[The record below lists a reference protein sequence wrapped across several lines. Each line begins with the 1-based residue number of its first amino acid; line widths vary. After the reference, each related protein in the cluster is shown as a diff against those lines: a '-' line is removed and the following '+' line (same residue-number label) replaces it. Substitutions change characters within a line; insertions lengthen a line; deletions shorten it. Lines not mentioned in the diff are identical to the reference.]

1 MVALDIFGDLYLL
14 IQTVFCLFFV
24 SLTLLIFVLGH
35 ILPLA
40 IGHHCHNES
49 ASTWRWFVNKLQ
61 VKFPDFCHGT
71 SILID
76 RDKGGRE
83 AMRFFIVFVFVFVL

>member
-1 MVALDIFGDLYLL
+1 MVALEIFGDLYLL
-14 IQTVFCLFFV
+14 IQMVICFFFV
-24 SLTLLIFVLGH
+24 SFNFLIFVLGH

-49 ASTWRWFVNKLQ
+49 ESTWRWFVERLQ
-61 VKFPDFCHGT
+61 SKFPDFSAGT

-83 AMRFFIVFVFVFVL
+83 AIRFFFFFLWFF